1 MLAAITTL
9 AQATDGT
16 AGASGPD
23 WTNLAQYGVLGLV
36 VLAFIFGKIVP
47 GYIYERRSAEYEAE
61 KAENRRLEDSIKEKV
76 IPTLVQATDVL
87 AQVLALLNRLDSDR
101 PAPRRRT

>member
-1 MLAAITTL
+1 MLALLSQAAGGGGTT
-9 AQATDGT
+9 
-16 AGASGPD
+16 GPD
-23 WTNLAQYGVLGLV
+23 WANLAQYGVLGLV

-76 IPTLVQATDVL
+76 IPLLVQATDVL
-87 AQVLALLNRLDSDR
+87 AQVLALLNRMDDR
-101 PAPRRRT
+101 PPPRRRT